1 MAETSQSDYY
11 KCFQKAPEL
20 PGEPRPRAW
29 GAWSLQL
36 GGNAHT
42 GPPTEA
48 PSRRGKKKKTER
60 KFAVQA
66 RLFFRASPASA
77 LCIRQIHNWEQE
89 RERGGKRES
98 GNQRALS
105 RGGGWGGQERRRAA
119 EERGQA
125 EGGRIR
131 VGVVKKK
138 SKGEVMGWEGKRG
151 RESTQTATLIQDHW
165 QLYFKGN
172 SQNCDTALHNCREP
186 ILFLDTM
193 PKMIKGMVRKG
204 PHLNKRSQRKMPLLS
219 GVPLHTSTKTHHSP
233 NKSFTTLHNQVRSIW
248 SNSDAHDSASS
259 VTHASQQ
266 QGFSSVCHL

>member
-1 MAETSQSDYY
+1 MHTPNPQ
-11 KCFQKAPEL
+11 L
-20 PGEPRPRAW
+20 RA
-29 GAWSLQL
+29 
-36 GGNAHT
+36 
-42 GPPTEA
+42 
-48 PSRRGKKKKTER
+48 
-60 KFAVQA
+60 
-66 RLFFRASPASA
+66 
-77 LCIRQIHNWEQE
+77 

-98 GNQRALS
+98 GNRRALS

-138 SKGEVMGWEGKRG
+138 SKGEVVGWEGKRG

-186 ILFLDTM
+186 ILFLDAM

-248 SNSDAHDSASS
+248 SNTVMHTIQHLQSHMYPSSQDSAQYVIYSTVLNQSISIRKDKS
-259 VTHASQQ
+259 VLGVFLKLKTVHIMSINTKA
-266 QGFSSVCHL
+266 CLTCMMLNRTR